1 MEIGNRLR
9 RSKALKLSFE
19 DWPFLGKEKSM
30 SDILGD
36 QKGSQDRRKRNKTR
50 SKTPLFFIS
59 KLNPPFF
66 SPLLSS
72 GLTSQPP
79 SLDWQV
85 LLQIKL
91 QLLLTLTLIQPLLA
105 LPIFLVCHFLLY
117 SRLDS
122 SIRSE
127 FQMKENMEAI
137 WRGKFRRGSEGR
149 VFQVW
154 SHRRE
159 RGFFEGKLLG
169 LAVSLP
175 FSTTRWV
182 SPFLRRGKLV
192 LLLVAVFSNV
202 SLYF

>member
-9 RSKALKLSFE
+9 RSKTLKLSFE

-30 SDILGD
+30 SDILGIRKGRKIEGKETRHV
-36 QKGSQDRRKRNKTR
+36 QKHHYSLSANST
-50 SKTPLFFIS
+50 
-59 KLNPPFF
+59 PFF

-79 SLDWQV
+79 SFDWQV